1 MSNNCMKDK
10 KNAVIT
16 GLFFIGA
23 TVSAII
29 GVLLYDPILVQH
41 DYIQNGAKFTVQLIW
56 GAVFELILVCTA
68 SGTAIMLTPYLRKF
82 NEHLGLGY
90 LCFRFLEAII
100 ILIGIVAMLSIV
112 TLINSFVNESSPDL
126 ASYQSA
132 GIIAKAIHD
141 WTFILGPLFMLGI
154 NTFIYSYVFLKTE
167 MIPKQLALVGIV
179 GAILVF
185 SSSLLVMFGII
196 QMSSTIQIS
205 MAIPI
210 AVYEM
215 VLAGWLIAKGFNL
228 SFQQRFSLTAPAH
241 TIPKD
246 KNILCEQ
253 QPEKNFTQ

>member
-1 MSNNCMKDK
+1 MNDK
-10 KNAVIT
+10 KNAIIT

-23 TVSAII
+23 TATAVI
-29 GVLLYDPILVQH
+29 GLKLYDPILVQP
-41 DYIQNGAKFTVQLIW
+41 DYIQNGAKYTVQLIW

-68 SGTAIMLTPYLRKF
+68 SGTAIMLSPYLRKY

-90 LCFRFLEAII
+90 LCFRLLEAIF

-112 TLINSFVNESSPDL
+112 TLSNAFVNESSPDL
-126 ASYQSA
+126 ASYQTA
-132 GIIAKAIHD
+132 GIIAKVIHD

-167 MIPKQLALVGIV
+167 LVPKQLALVGIV

-185 SSSLLVMFGII
+185 SSSLLAMFGII
-196 QMSSTIQIS
+196 QMASTIQIL

-215 VLAGWLIAKGFNL
+215 VLAGWLIVKGFDL
-228 SFQQRFSLTAPAH
+228 SFLKHFQLSEPTR
-241 TIPKD
+241 TIQK
-246 KNILCEQ
+246 
-253 QPEKNFTQ
+253 

>member
-1 MSNNCMKDK
+1 MNDK
-10 KNAVIT
+10 KNAIIT

-23 TVSAII
+23 TVTAII
-29 GVLLYDPILVQH
+29 GLKLYDPILVQP
-41 DYIQNGAKFTVQLIW
+41 DFIQNGAKYTVQLIW

-68 SGTAIMLTPYLRKF
+68 SGTAIMLSPYLRKYS
-82 NEHLGLGY
+82 EQLGLGY
-90 LCFRFLEAII
+90 LCFRLLEAII

-112 TLINSFVNESSPDL
+112 TLSNSFINESSPDL
-126 ASYQSA
+126 PSYQAA

-154 NTFIYSYVFLKTE
+154 NTFIYNYVFLKTDL
-167 MIPKQLALVGIV
+167 IPKQLALAGIV
-179 GAILVF
+179 GAIVVF

-196 QMSSTIQIS
+196 QMASTIQIL

-228 SFQQRFSLTAPAH
+228 SFQKHFPLSEATRRIQ
-241 TIPKD
+241 K
-246 KNILCEQ
+246 
-253 QPEKNFTQ
+253 